1 MKLKTKGL
9 IIINSSILIL
19 ASILLGI
26 LILLSFIRGIIG
38 PSSLDRIIVI
48 NVIGTKTVAIMVLF
62 AFVFS
67 ELYFVDIA
75 LVYALIS
82 FIASISVSKYLE
94 KGSIS

>member
-1 MKLKTKGL
+1 M
-9 IIINSSILIL
+9 NSSILIL
-19 ASILLGI
+19 ATILLGI
-26 LILLSFIRGIIG
+26 LILLSLIRGIIG

-62 AFVFS
+62 AIVFA
-67 ELYFVDIA
+67 EHYFVDIA